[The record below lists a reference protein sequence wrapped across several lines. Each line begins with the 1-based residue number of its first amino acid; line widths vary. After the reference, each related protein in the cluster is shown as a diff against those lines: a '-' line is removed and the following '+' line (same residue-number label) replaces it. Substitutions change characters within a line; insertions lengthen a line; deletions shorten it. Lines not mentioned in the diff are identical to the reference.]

1 MNVFINAVREIFYF
15 YHEIAI
21 YLLFGFLVAGVLHV
35 LFPERIVRR
44 HLGSNSIG
52 SVIKATLFGVPLP
65 LCSCG
70 VVPVAA
76 SMRKSGAS
84 KGASVSFL
92 ITTPQIGAD
101 SFMLTYSLLGWLFA
115 VGRIVASM
123 ITALFA
129 GLTINFLDRSEKEQ
143 DAPSEGVTENSETAW
158 QRLKNVPAY
167 VEYELLGSIAN
178 TLLVGIVIAGIV
190 AALIPQDFF
199 AQYLGGGWLS
209 LLIMLAIGI
218 PLYVCASASTPI
230 AAALM
235 MKGLAP
241 GAALVFL
248 LSGPATNAAN
258 ISMVVKIMGKRSTA
272 VYLASIAVVSLA
284 LGYLLNLLSASLPM
298 VHLFAAHQHE
308 ILPFWLK
315 WAGSVVL
322 GLMLL
327 WYYAYSQFG
336 DKIKLKKGD
345 LLVGNV
351 NIAVKGMTCPHCAKT
366 VENAVLSVDGASD
379 VVVHLNEG
387 SVEFFIEDES
397 KVQDV
402 REQIS
407 NAGYEV

>member
-1 MNVFINAVREIFYF
+1 MDTIIHAVREIFYF

-21 YLLFGFLVAGVLHV
+21 YLLFGFLVAGALHV
-35 LFPERIVRR
+35 FFPERLVRR
-44 HLGSNSIG
+44 HLGKNSIG
-52 SVIKATLFGVPLP
+52 SVVKATLFGGPLP

-76 SMRKSGAS
+76 SLRKSGAS
-84 KGASVSFL
+84 KGAAVSFL

-115 VGRIVASM
+115 VGRIAASM

-129 GLTINFLDRSEKEQ
+129 GLTINFLDRSDKESYHS
-143 DAPSEGVTENSETAW
+143 DENVENSESMY

-178 TLLVGIVIAGIV
+178 TLLIGIVIAGIV
-190 AALIPQDFF
+190 AAMIPQDFF
-199 AQYLGGGWLS
+199 AEYLGSGWLS
-209 LLIMLAIGI
+209 LLVMLAVGI

-258 ISMVVKIMGKRSTA
+258 LSMVVKIMGKRSTA
-272 VYLASIAVVSLA
+272 VYLASIAIVSLL
-284 LGYLLNLLSASLPM
+284 LGYLLNVLSAAMP
-298 VHLFAAHQHE
+298 VVRLFNTHQHE

-315 WAGSVVL
+315 WSGSVVL

-327 WYYAYSQFG
+327 WYYVHKRLGETSKF
-336 DKIKLKKGD
+336 KKGD
-345 LLVGNV
+345 SLVGKV
-351 NIAVKGMTCPHCAKT
+351 NITVKGMTCPHCAKT
-366 VENAVLSVDGASD
+366 VEKAILSVDGTSD
-379 VVVHLNEG
+379 IAVHLQQGN
-387 SVEFFIEDES
+387 VDFVIDDES
-397 KVQDV
+397 KIQQVKSL
-402 REQIS
+402 IS
-407 NAGYEV
+407 KAGYEV

>member
-1 MNVFINAVREIFYF
+1 MNALIHAAREIVFF

-21 YLLFGFLVAGVLHV
+21 YLLFGLLVAGLLHV

-44 HLGSNSIG
+44 HLGKNSIA

-76 SMRKSGAS
+76 SLRKSGAS

-123 ITALFA
+123 LTALFA
-129 GLTINFLDRSEKEQ
+129 GLTINLLDRSEDDSDMPPE
-143 DAPSEGVTENSETAW
+143 ANNTNAETIY
-158 QRLKNVPAY
+158 QRLKSVPAY

-178 TLLVGIVIAGIV
+178 TLLIGIVIAGVV

-199 AQYLGGGWLS
+199 AEYLGSGWLS
-209 LLIMLAIGI
+209 LLVMLAIGI

-258 ISMVVKIMGKRSTA
+258 LSMVVKIMGKRSTA
-272 VYLASIAVVSLA
+272 IYLASIAIVSLA

-308 ILPFWLK
+308 ILPVWLK
-315 WAGSVVL
+315 WSGSV
-322 GLMLL
+322 GLAGMLA
-327 WYYAYSQFG
+327 WYYLYKQFG
-336 DKIKLKKGD
+336 ETLKRKKGETT
-345 LLVGNV
+345 VGNV
-351 NIAVKGMTCPHCAKT
+351 RLEVKGMTCPHCAKT
-366 VENAVLSVDGASD
+366 VQKAVLNVDGTSD
-379 VVVHLNEG
+379 VLVQLSEG
-387 SVEFFIEDES
+387 TVDFFIDDEA
-397 KVQDV
+397 KVEHV
-402 REQIS
+402 RRQIS